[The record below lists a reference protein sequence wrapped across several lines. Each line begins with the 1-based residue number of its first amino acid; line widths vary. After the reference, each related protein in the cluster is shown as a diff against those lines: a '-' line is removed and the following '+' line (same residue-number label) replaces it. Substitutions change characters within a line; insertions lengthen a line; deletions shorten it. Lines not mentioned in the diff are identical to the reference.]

1 MKETQAER
9 ILKAL
14 QEKNG
19 EWINGRYFNNTMMI
33 SQFHTRI
40 HELQK
45 RGHQIEASKF
55 TDIYGF
61 KSYRLVSEALPIR
74 QSGVDAPINRIRHDE
89 PSHEGQ
95 CYASPDC
102 CPSFNIFKVHARD
115 CVTLKE
121 NVLL

>member
-9 ILKAL
+9 ILKIL

-19 EWINGRYFNNTMMI
+19 EWINGRYFNTTMMI

-55 TDIYGF
+55 TDEYGF
-61 KSYRLVSEALPIR
+61 KSYRLVSEALPNGIR
-74 QSGVDAPINRIRHDE
+74 NLGGYGDVYVTKS
-89 PSHEGQ
+89 
-95 CYASPDC
+95 DC
-102 CPSFNIFKVHARD
+102 CPSLKIFGVHAKD

-121 NVLL
+121 QVLL